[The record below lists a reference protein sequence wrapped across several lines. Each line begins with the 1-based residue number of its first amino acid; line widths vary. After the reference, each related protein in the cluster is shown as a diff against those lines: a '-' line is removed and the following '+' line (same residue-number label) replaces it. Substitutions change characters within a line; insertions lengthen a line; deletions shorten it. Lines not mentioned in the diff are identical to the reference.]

1 MRERR
6 QRAEAHGRRAERLA
20 RLLLWLKG
28 YRCLQTRY
36 RSPVGEVDLICRRGR
51 LLVFVEVKAR
61 PRLDDAAAAIT
72 APQLARIRRASAH
85 FLASQPRLAGCD
97 CRIDAV
103 LVAPGRWPRH
113 LRSIG

>member
-6 QRAEAHGRRAERLA
+6 QRAEAQGRRAERLA
-20 RLLLWLKG
+20 RLLLSLKG
-28 YRCLQTRY
+28 YRCLRARY

-51 LLVFVEVKAR
+51 VLAFIEVKAR
-61 PRLDDAAAAIT
+61 ARLDDAAAAIT
-72 APQLARIRRASAH
+72 PPQLARIRRASAY
-85 FLASQPRLAGCD
+85 FLASQPRLAGLD

-113 LRSIG
+113 LRAIG